1 METAN
6 QFSEVASLLGEKSRS
21 LLLWHLLEGRPCT
34 PTELSHFAN
43 ISAQSASNH
52 LSKLVEAHIL
62 SVEYQGRH
70 RYYRFASDEVA
81 HVVESMASLV
91 TIQPAKKIT
100 LIDARGITY
109 ARTCY
114 DHLAGKLAVDMT
126 ASLVGNGIIKLST
139 KQYEITKDGKNWLQS
154 LGIKIDELRSQKRS
168 LARPC
173 LDWSER
179 KHHLAG
185 ALGAVFLQHFLKNDW
200 IRRTRNSRE
209 VIVTASGKRELER
222 KLGIKSIN
230 LFHYCYTKT

>member
-6 QFSEVASLLGEKSRS
+6 QFSEVASLLGDKSRS
-21 LLLWHLLEGRPCT
+21 LMLWHLLEGRACT

-43 ISAQSASNH
+43 VSAQSASNH
-52 LSKLVEAHIL
+52 LSKLVEAQIL
-62 SVEYQGRH
+62 SVEYHGRH

-81 HVVESMASLV
+81 QVVESMASLV
-91 TIQPAKKIT
+91 NIPPVRKKI
-100 LIDARGITY
+100 IVEPDGITY

-114 DHLAGKLAVDMT
+114 DHLAGKLAVDIT

-139 KQYEITKDGKNWLQS
+139 KEYEITKHGKNWLQS
-154 LGIKIDELRSQKRS
+154 LGIEIDVLRSQKRS
-168 LARPC
+168 MARPC

-185 ALGAVFLQHFLKNDW
+185 ALGAAFLQHYLKNDW
-200 IRRTRNSRE
+200 IRRIRNSRK

-222 KLGIKSIN
+222 KLGIEVR
-230 LFHYCYTKT
+230 